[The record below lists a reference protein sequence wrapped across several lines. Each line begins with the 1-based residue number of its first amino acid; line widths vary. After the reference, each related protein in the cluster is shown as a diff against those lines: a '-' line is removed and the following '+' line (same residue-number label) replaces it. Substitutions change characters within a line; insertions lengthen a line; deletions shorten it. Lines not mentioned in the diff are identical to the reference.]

1 MGANDSEAGDLTMDV
16 VIVSGIW
23 PPDVGGPASHG
34 PDFGAYLLA
43 CGHTV
48 RAVTSAGA
56 AGATEPGFP
65 LAAARRDRPRAIRIP
80 AAGAAVLRATR
91 GAGIVYATGMYGR
104 SVAAT
109 AINRVP
115 LVLKLVNDPAYERA
129 RRLGLFGGSLEAFQ
143 APLPDRRIRA
153 LKRGRR
159 AILSRARGLVIP
171 SRYLADIVGGWQLPG
186 ARITVVPN
194 PAPAELPATPRAE
207 LRERFGF
214 EGPTFVFAGRLVR
227 QKNLPLAL
235 AALARVPA
243 AKLVLI
249 GDGPEGAELERLVAE
264 RGLGDRIS
272 MPGAMPR
279 EQALEWVRAADA
291 GLLPSDW
298 ENFPHAAV
306 EALAV
311 GTPMIATA
319 VGGVR
324 EIVESGV
331 NGIVV
336 APGDVDALAEAM
348 QTLAG
353 GGETLLKLQEAAAPS
368 AKKFA
373 REAVFASIEAEL
385 RVALRSAI

>member
-1 MGANDSEAGDLTMDV
+1 MDV

-43 CGHTV
+43 RGHTV

-56 AGATEPGFP
+56 AGATDPGFP
-65 LAAARRDRPRAIRIP
+65 LTVARRDRPRPIRIP

-104 SVAAT
+104 SAAAT

-129 RRLGLFGGSLEAFQ
+129 RRLGLFAGSLEEFQ
-143 APLPDRRIRA
+143 APLADRRIRA

-159 AILSRARGLVIP
+159 AILARARGLVIP
-171 SRYLADIVGGWQLPG
+171 SRYLADIVAGWELPG
-186 ARITVVPN
+186 ARIAVVPN
-194 PAPAELPATPRAE
+194 PAPAVLPDTPRAE
-207 LRERFGF
+207 LRDRFGF
-214 EGPTFVFAGRLVR
+214 DRPTFVFAGRLVR

-235 AALARVPA
+235 AALARVPDA
-243 AKLVLI
+243 RLVLI
-249 GDGPEGAELERLVAE
+249 GDGPEGGDLERLIGE
-264 RGLGDRIS
+264 QGLGDRVS
-272 MPGAMPR
+272 MPGAMAR

-291 GLLPSDW
+291 ALLPSDW

-336 APGDVDALAEAM
+336 APGDAEALAAAM
-348 QTLAG
+348 RSLAAG
-353 GGETLLKLQEAAAPS
+353 GEELRKLQEAAAPS
-368 AKKFA
+368 AEKFA
-373 REAVFASIEAEL
+373 RETVFASIEAEL
-385 RVALRSAI
+385 RVALQASP